1 MSEKKDLL
9 DFLIE
14 YLVASNYSN
23 SVKIGNKSVDSKFRI
38 KQNFNSKLIDIKLQ
52 KFSNISLFEKEYKKY
67 CE

>member
-1 MSEKKDLL
+1 MSNKKDLL

-23 SVKIGNKSVDSKFRI
+23 SVKIGNKSIDSKIRI
-38 KQNFNSKLIDIKLQ
+38 KNNFNSRIIDIKLQ
-52 KFSNISLFEKEYKKY
+52 KFSNIDLFEKEYKKY